1 MADDCTLSPLGWR
14 SLWDVTL
21 ARGPWRDADEA
32 VLRQPADGR
41 LVFTAASHRRL
52 VIARR
57 DAPGPAL
64 GGLPARI
71 ADVSD
76 NWRALEITGIGGR
89 ELLARGVEIDILP
102 AALPIGDACQTLCAG
117 VPVIVHVLDDATIEL
132 FIAASYAPW
141 LARWLA
147 ASLWVMTGRAG

>member
-1 MADDCTLSPLGWR
+1 MPDDCTLSPLGWR

-21 ARGPWRDADEA
+21 ARRPWQDADEA

-41 LVFTAASHRRL
+41 RVFAAAAHRRL

-64 GGLPARI
+64 GDLPARPV
-71 ADVSD
+71 DVSD
-76 NWRALEITGIGGR
+76 NWRVLEITGSGGR
-89 ELLARGVEIDILP
+89 ELLARGVEIDISP
-102 AALPIGDACQTLCAG
+102 AALPCGGACQTLCAG
-117 VPVIVHVLDDATIEL
+117 VPVIVNALDDATIEL

-141 LARWLA
+141 LAKWLA